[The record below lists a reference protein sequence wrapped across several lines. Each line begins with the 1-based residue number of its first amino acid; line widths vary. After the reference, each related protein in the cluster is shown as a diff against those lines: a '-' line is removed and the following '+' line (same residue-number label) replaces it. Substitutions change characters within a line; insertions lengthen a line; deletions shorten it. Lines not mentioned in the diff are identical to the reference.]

1 MIKNKAPERLWD
13 YGLVWI
19 SNIGNLSV
27 SISRYASGK
36 TPLEDITGERLDI
49 SDYLNSTFYDLVTYR
64 ANAGLG

>member
-1 MIKNKAPERLWD
+1 MLQNKAPERLWY

-19 SNIGNLSV
+19 SNNGNLSV

-36 TPLEDITGERLDI
+36 TPLEDITGERLVI